1 MLRQAKQYRMYK
13 VPKQHTHDFD
23 ETHERFAGWGSDLLR
38 EKYGHVQFDSADDFV
53 KTTQFKWH
61 TLVETMVKKTEV
73 NKIDQETYEI
83 VAYYD
88 TEDDWNRFNTICEQ
102 QEISHG
108 WQMFSTGIY
117 AILNK

>member
-1 MLRQAKQYRMYK
+1 MLRQAKQYRMYR
-13 VPKQHTHDFD
+13 VPKQHNHDFD

-61 TLVETMVKKTEV
+61 PMVENMVKKTEV

-88 TEDDWNRFNTICEQ
+88 TEADWDSFNTVCEQ
-102 QEISHG
+102 HNISHG